1 MSYYFMK
8 TTSLGYEEALIRVQE
23 ELKKDGFGIITE
35 IDVRETF
42 KRKLNIDFR
51 KYKILGA
58 CNPSFAYQA
67 LRLESRI
74 GTMLPCNV
82 IVQERED
89 GQTEVSAINPLESMK
104 AVANPQLEQIGMQV
118 AAKLK
123 AIIERI

>member
-1 MSYYFMK
+1 MSYYFTK
-8 TTSLGYEEALIRVQE
+8 TTPLGYEQALAKVQD
-23 ELKKDGFGIITE
+23 ELKKEGFGIITE
-35 IDVRETF
+35 IDVRETL
-42 KRKLNIDFR
+42 KKKLNVDFR

-58 CNPSFAYQA
+58 GNPAFAHQA
-67 LRLESRI
+67 LQVESRI

-104 AVANPQLEQIGMQV
+104 AVANPQLEQIGTQI

-123 AIIERI
+123 GVVERV